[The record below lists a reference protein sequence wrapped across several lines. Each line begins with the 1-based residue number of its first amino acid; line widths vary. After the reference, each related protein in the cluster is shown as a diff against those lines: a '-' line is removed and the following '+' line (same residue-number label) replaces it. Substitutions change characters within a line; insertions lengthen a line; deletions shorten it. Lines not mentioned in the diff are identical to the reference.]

1 MNPALLD
8 TSIPILTEVIPP
20 PSAEEPVA
28 IPALSE
34 EEPAAPLP
42 EPTAAAT
49 VAPEPAGA
57 EMNWDLLE
65 REISLRVLGQLQG
78 RIDFVLEHRVRDSL
92 ADVLQTAVESLA
104 AEIRRGLQNTLEEVV
119 TRAVAQEV
127 THLRSLK
134 K

>member
-28 IPALSE
+28 VPVQNDAGSAALLP
-34 EEPAAPLP
+34 EPAAA
-42 EPTAAAT
+42 TAAL
-49 VAPEPAGA
+49 EPGDT
-57 EMNWDLLE
+57 EMNWDELE
-65 REISLRVLGQLQG
+65 HEISLRVLGQLQG

-104 AEIRRGLQNTLEEVV
+104 TEIRRGLQNTLEEVV

-127 THLRSLK
+127 THLRSSK